1 MTEDAGGQNLTV
13 AVRLRPLNKREEQ
26 KKVAKVVR
34 SSQNRVVVSAG
45 ARGGPDRTYNYDKVF
60 SPYATQEH
68 VFDSLVSPVVDEVL
82 AGFNCTV
89 FAYGPT
95 GTGKTHTMEG
105 SLEEPAEMGLIPR
118 CARALYERLERRD
131 ADFQVKASCLE
142 VYNEE
147 LSDLL
152 DDAAGAARPSSGGG
166 GSAAMASAT
175 AKPGAGKRALRLVQ
189 TAGEGAVTC
198 ANLEEVACGTLDDC
212 VQVLRRGS
220 RARHTAA
227 TLCNDKSSRSHA
239 IYTLKVCVRT
249 LTEDGR
255 DLVVNGQLN
264 LVDLAGSECVGR
276 SGATAGRAR
285 EAGSINQSL
294 LSLGRVIA
302 ALVSGGDSKYVPYRD
317 SKLTRLLQD
326 SLGGRAKT
334 TLIATVSPG
343 RDACD
348 ETLSTLQYALRA
360 RSITNKPEQH
370 ARYHGK
376 ALVKAH
382 AKEVDDLQ
390 RLLAAQRDK
399 QGGVLVPADQWDD
412 MQNLLANKKAEL
424 EELGEALAESREARV
439 AAEKAYDDERERAD
453 DERIK
458 REAAEER
465 LAIAERE
472 RDDAKAALEAE
483 ARAHAETRAVERARA
498 AAEARLLDD
507 GAQLKGAV
515 TACAAD
521 LDAASAELAGTLAAA
536 RDRAAGARD
545 LADLGRRDAAPQL
558 DASLGALEAALAARC
573 AAAEAA
579 ADALGAG
586 VRDGALATCVAGFSA
601 AVAGLVGDVR
611 AAAAAD
617 ADASARRK
625 AEWAA
630 AAAGAARGADA
641 VRAAAAALAG
651 EASARAAA
659 LAATLDAVA
668 GDVAAVNETV
678 HGSLTATLAADDD
691 FVASKL
697 VGLDDDAAA
706 PTLRGARA
714 RLEANRAARV
724 AMDAEDAAA
733 VDAFRATEA
742 RQAEQGAAELARA
755 VDALLAAEFA
765 KREARLAAF
774 GDALADRRATRGDD
788 LAARDAAARA
798 GFDALADD
806 ALPAWRAAKKRGL
819 EDLAATAKARLD
831 AAVEA
836 LPRRDVAALAEAADA
851 GGAAAARAAAAATE
865 AAAATARAAADRL
878 DADLADAA
886 ATREAEAARAEAAAR
901 AAEAR
906 ARGDVAAAVAEA
918 AAATA
923 AAAAACEPPAAAAK
937 AAHAAAAA
945 RLLDAADAH
954 AAAAAAD
961 KTTADADRGGAPHRA
976 ARDAAKLEP
985 APPRAAILAAAF
997 PAPRPSDM
1005 DLDDAE
1011 NAPPAP
1017 PPPGKALSTPVL
1029 PPAPPKTKS
1038 PLAASNK

>member
-152 DDAAGAARPSSGGG
+152 DEAAGAARPSSGGG
-166 GSAAMASAT
+166 GGSAAMAAAT

-343 RDACD
+343 RDASD

-465 LAIAERE
+465 LA
-472 RDDAKAALEAE
+472 
-483 ARAHAETRAVERARA
+483 ARSASATTPRPRSRPRRGPTRRRAPSSARA

-507 GAQLKGAV
+507 GAKLKGAV
-515 TACAAD
+515 TGGAAD
-521 LDAASAELAGTLAAA
+521 LDAAST
-536 RDRAAGARD
+536 RAW
-545 LADLGRRDAAPQL
+545 
-558 DASLGALEAALAARC
+558 ALEAALAALR
-573 AAAEAA
+573 AAEAA
-579 ADALGAG
+579 ATRGAG

-601 AVAGLVGDVR
+601 AVAALVGDVR

-617 ADASARRK
+617 ADASAAQGRV
-625 AEWAA
+625 
-630 AAAGAARGADA
+630 G
-641 VRAAAAALAG
+641 RAAAA
-651 EASARAAA
+651 
-659 LAATLDAVA
+659 
-668 GDVAAVNETV
+668 
-678 HGSLTATLAADDD
+678 
-691 FVASKL
+691 
-697 VGLDDDAAA
+697 
-706 PTLRGARA
+706 
-714 RLEANRAARV
+714 
-724 AMDAEDAAA
+724 
-733 VDAFRATEA
+733 
-742 RQAEQGAAELARA
+742 
-755 VDALLAAEFA
+755 
-765 KREARLAAF
+765 
-774 GDALADRRATRGDD
+774 RRR
-788 LAARDAAARA
+788 
-798 GFDALADD
+798 
-806 ALPAWRAAKKRGL
+806 
-819 EDLAATAKARLD
+819 
-831 AAVEA
+831 
-836 LPRRDVAALAEAADA
+836 
-851 GGAAAARAAAAATE
+851 
-865 AAAATARAAADRL
+865 
-878 DADLADAA
+878 
-886 ATREAEAARAEAAAR
+886 
-901 AAEAR
+901 
-906 ARGDVAAAVAEA
+906 
-918 AAATA
+918 
-923 AAAAACEPPAAAAK
+923 
-937 AAHAAAAA
+937 
-945 RLLDAADAH
+945 
-954 AAAAAAD
+954 
-961 KTTADADRGGAPHRA
+961 
-976 ARDAAKLEP
+976 
-985 APPRAAILAAAF
+985 
-997 PAPRPSDM
+997 
-1005 DLDDAE
+1005 
-1011 NAPPAP
+1011 
-1017 PPPGKALSTPVL
+1017 
-1029 PPAPPKTKS
+1029 
-1038 PLAASNK
+1038 